1 MKLYEKCIKIIW
13 NYMEKQWNY
22 MKLYEK
28 SMKLYGNYMKK
39 I

>member
-1 MKLYEKCIKIIW
+1 MKLYEKCIKMVW
-13 NYMEKQWNY
+13 NYMEKT
-22 MKLYEK
+22 MELYEK